1 VTARNVR
8 ITTRVRREERRE
20 TREER
25 REKREERSRMCHDRG
40 KNEQNLSCTR
50 LFPFASSAIAILF
63 ELSSKATDACARDVG
78 AADGA
83 DPLESLHD
91 GVIGRG

>member
-25 REKREERSRMCHDRG
+25 REKRMCHDRG

-50 LFPFASSAIAILF
+50 LGAIAICVETVKPRLVW
-63 ELSSKATDACARDVG
+63 L
-78 AADGA
+78 
-83 DPLESLHD
+83 
-91 GVIGRG
+91 